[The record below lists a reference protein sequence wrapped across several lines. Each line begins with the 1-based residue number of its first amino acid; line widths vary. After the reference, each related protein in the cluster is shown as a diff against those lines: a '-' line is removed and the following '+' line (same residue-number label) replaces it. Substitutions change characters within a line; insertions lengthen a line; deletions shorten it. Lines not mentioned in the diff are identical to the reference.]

1 MAETIKRDQVVKI
14 SKTNWIYIIAALI
27 TLIGLVT
34 GKYFFLFFA
43 IPFGFNWFR
52 KKKD

>member
-1 MAETIKRDQVVKI
+1 MDKFKV
-14 SKTNWIYIIAALI
+14 NWIYIIAAVI

-43 IPFGFNWFR
+43 IPFGFNWF
-52 KKKD
+52 KSKKDE